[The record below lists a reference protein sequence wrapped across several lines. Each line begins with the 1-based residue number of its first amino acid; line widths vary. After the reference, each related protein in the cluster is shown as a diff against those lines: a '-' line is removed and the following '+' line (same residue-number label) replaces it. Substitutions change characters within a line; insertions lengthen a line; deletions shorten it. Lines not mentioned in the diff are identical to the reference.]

1 MRSVDTVEYLYET
14 YRSDVYRYL
23 LGMTRDP
30 DLAEDLLSDTF
41 CTALVSLEGFR
52 EDGSVK
58 NWLLT
63 IARNKWLD
71 HLRKRRPVEDV
82 DLTELYIADTAP
94 GPEQRAIA
102 REAAR
107 RVLELLEQEDKR
119 TRTVVKMR
127 IDGYSFYEIAQKLG
141 IREGSARVIDFRARK
156 KLRDQLSKEGYHA
169 SV

>member
-1 MRSVDTVEYLYET
+1 VDTVEYLYET

-30 DLAEDLLSDTF
+30 DLAEDLVSDTF
-41 CTALVSLEGFR
+41 CAALLSVDSFR
-52 EDGSVK
+52 EEGSVK

-71 HLRKRRPVEDV
+71 HLRKRHPVEDV
-82 DLTELYIADTAP
+82 DLAELYIADPSP
-94 GPEQRAIA
+94 GPEQRAIT

-107 RVLELLEQEDKR
+107 RALELLKREDLR
-119 TRTVVKMR
+119 TQAVVKMR
-127 IDGYSFYEIAQKLG
+127 IDGYSYYEIARKLG

-156 KLRDQLSKEGYHA
+156 KLRDQLSKEGYDG
-169 SV
+169 SVRL